1 MRQAIFSFLVG
12 AILPTAVL
20 GQEDFRFWL
29 RPEFGQQSSRGTF
42 TTDGYFRQGTSQ
54 KNAKLQMTR
63 FDLRGS
69 VPVFQNDRDEW
80 LVTGGVKLLD
90 IDTGARLQRE
100 SSAFP
105 GHLWDVSAGLAY
117 RHKFENGWIAGGH
130 FSLGSA
136 SDEPF
141 ASGDEIVVS
150 ATGFVRIPDG
160 ESNAWLFFLNYF
172 NNRQFLPNVPIPGFG
187 YEINAGSNFS
197 ALAGVPFT
205 WVRWEPIERLS
216 LEASY
221 ILPRRVRAE
230 IGYRIL
236 ESLKVYAGY
245 AWDNERFLRH
255 NRSDHDDRLFYF
267 EQRVSA
273 GVRWDILDSVWLD
286 FSGGF
291 AFDRFFFEGE
301 DYGDR
306 GNNRLNVGDSPFLM
320 LQVGVGL

>member
-1 MRQAIFSFLVG
+1 YLQPEVGRQSA
-12 AILPTAVL
+12 
-20 GQEDFRFWL
+20 
-29 RPEFGQQSSRGTF
+29 RGTYA
-42 TTDGYFRQGTSQ
+42 THGYFNENTSQ
-54 KNAKLQMTR
+54 ENAKLHMMR

-69 VPVFQNDRDEW
+69 VPVFQNEHDEW
-80 LVTGGVKLLD
+80 LVTGRVKLLD
-90 IDTGARLQRE
+90 IDTSARLQRE
-100 SSAFP
+100 DSAFP
-105 GHLWDVSAGLAY
+105 GHLWDVNAGLVY
-117 RHKFENGWIAGGH
+117 RHKFDNGWIAGGE
-130 FSLGSA
+130 FSFGSA

-150 ATGFVRIPDG
+150 ATGFLRIPHG

-172 NNRQFLPNVPIPGFG
+172 NNRQFLPDLPIPGFG
-187 YEINAGSNFS
+187 YEINAGSSFS

-205 WVRWEPIERLS
+205 WVRWEPIDRLS

-221 ILPRRVRAE
+221 ILPRRVRAQ

-255 NRSDHDDRLFYF
+255 DRNDDDDRLFYF

-273 GVRWDILDSVWLD
+273 GVRWDILESVWLD

-306 GNNRLNVGDSPFLM
+306 GDDRLDVGDGPFLM
-320 LQVGVGL
+320 LQVGVEL